1 MITIVQNVEVYSPEY
16 LGKKNVVIV
25 GNKFEGI
32 YDEINIPNDFIE
44 IKVVDGTG
52 KLMFPGF
59 IDSHVHILGGGG
71 ESGFSS
77 RTPEIKFTDLTKA
90 GITTVVGCLG
100 TDNVCRDGK
109 ALIAKAKSLDVEG
122 ITSYC
127 YTGSYSIPI
136 KTVTESIKEDLM
148 MIDKY
153 IGVGEI
159 AISDNRSSQAT
170 YDQFLGV
177 IAEARVAGLL
187 SGKAGVVNVHVGSG
201 ARKLDMIFKIIN
213 ETEIP
218 STQLI
223 PTHINRNSELFEEGV
238 KLVKEGGY
246 IDLTTSSD
254 PDFLEEGELLASEGL
269 KRAYDLGLD
278 MNHITFTSDGNGS
291 MPKFDENGKLIGLG
305 ICSVSSLYREV
316 KKAITEENIPIE
328 IALKVITSNVADLL
342 RLRDKGR
349 IEAKK
354 DADFVLVDKKDLSIT
369 DVYAKGEFLIE
380 EGKVIKKGVFE

>member
-1 MITIVQNVEVYSPEY
+1 MITIIRNVEVYSPEY

-32 YDEINIPNDFIE
+32 YDDINIPSDFIE
-44 IKVVDGTG
+44 IKIVDGKN

-59 IDSHVHILGGGG
+59 IDAHVHILGGGG

-77 RTPEIKFTDLTKA
+77 RTPEIKLTDLTKA

-109 ALIAKAKSLDVEG
+109 ALVAKAKSLDVEG
-122 ITSYC
+122 ITTYC
-127 YTGSYSIPI
+127 YTGSYSIPV

-159 AISDNRSSQAT
+159 AISDSRSSQPT
-170 YDQFLGV
+170 YEQFLDIV
-177 IAEARVAGLL
+177 AEARVAGLL
-187 SGKAGVVNVHVGSG
+187 SGKAGVVNIHVGSG
-201 ARKLDMIFKIIN
+201 KRKLDMIFKVLD

-218 STQLI
+218 TTQLI
-223 PTHINRNSELFEEGV
+223 PTHINRNSELFEEGMN
-238 KLVKEGGY
+238 LVRKGGY

-254 PDFLEEGELLASEGL
+254 PNFLEEGELLASEGL
-269 KRAYDLGLD
+269 KRALD
-278 MNHITFTSDGNGS
+278 EGINMNNITFTSDGNGS

-305 ICSVSSLYREV
+305 ICSVCSLYNEV
-316 KKAITEENIPIE
+316 KRAIQEKNVPIE

-342 RLRDKGR
+342 RLRNKGR
-349 IEAKK
+349 IESNK
-354 DADFVLVDKKDLSIT
+354 DADFVLVNKDDLSII
-369 DVYAKGEFLIE
+369 DVYAKGDALIQ
-380 EGKVIKKGVFE
+380 EGKIIRKGTFE